1 MFHKKITYGT
11 FDLSQEQEVQQNSL
25 PQHNG
30 GKATVA
36 VVIHSRNIE
45 DDVGYSGELPPAA
58 VLALQRSPAFRALFN
73 QLGFNEEARKAATE
87 ALVSIASDS
96 GTHCLTAEAH
106 ASRDFLKTT
115 NAITFIDED
124 MEVQHP
130 DHSKPLY
137 VIARINDVHIQK
149 ELVNTGASLNLV
161 LASTLQA
168 DEIPLNRIT
177 GTSIEVAGFA
187 AVQEYTIRSI

>member
-11 FDLSQEQEVQQNSL
+11 FDLSQEQGVQRNSL

-96 GTHCLTAEAH
+96 GTHCLTAEPIMALTRFH
-106 ASRDFLKTT
+106 VIDSAVPSMPCLGSLGSIDTSWSHLHIT
-115 NAITFIDED
+115 NALKGGSSASPYTFQPIILRLTYL
-124 MEVQHP
+124 
-130 DHSKPLY
+130 KPTILKQIFIMNSPH
-137 VIARINDVHIQK
+137 VGKMPRQ
-149 ELVNTGASLNLV
+149 SL
-161 LASTLQA
+161 
-168 DEIPLNRIT
+168 
-177 GTSIEVAGFA
+177 
-187 AVQEYTIRSI
+187 